1 MSLQIGSSAGKQVFL
16 ITDPAKCQILMEA
29 YGFHPEE
36 TLSLHINLQC
46 LEEDCCKVAFL
57 RGAFL
62 AGGSVT
68 DPEKGY
74 HLELTTSHPS
84 VARACGE

>member
-1 MSLQIGSSAGKQVFL
+1 MDFDVRPQEDSAGKQVFL
-16 ITDPAKCQILMEA
+16 ITDPAKCRILMET
-29 YGFHPEE
+29 YGFRPEE
-36 TLSLHINLQC
+36 TLALHINLQS

-68 DPEKGY
+68 GG
-74 HLELTTSHPS
+74 S
-84 VARACGE
+84 VAGGSVAGGSSIST